1 MAFHLVEA
9 APHLSFV
16 KAEPDIVDEPEPEAD
31 STPIKLD
38 GADDDGE
45 DGEDKDSDAVREA
58 SCICLSVRER
68 RKKGA
73 AALSSLRR
81 A

>member
-1 MAFHLVEA
+1 MTRLLALHLIEA
-9 APHLSFV
+9 ALHIPCV

-45 DGEDKDSDAVREA
+45 DDGEEKDSDAVREA
-58 SCICLSVRER
+58 PPRLGCVGR
-68 RKKGA
+68 
-73 AALSSLRR
+73 
-81 A
+81 